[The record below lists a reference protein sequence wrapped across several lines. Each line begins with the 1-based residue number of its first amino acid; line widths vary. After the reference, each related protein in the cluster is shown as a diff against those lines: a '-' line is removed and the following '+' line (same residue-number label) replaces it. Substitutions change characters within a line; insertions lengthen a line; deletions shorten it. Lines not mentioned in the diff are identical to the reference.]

1 MKSFFL
7 TDTGKVRDHNED
19 SVIILKN
26 SNNEYLLTVADG
38 MGGHK
43 AGEVAS
49 NMAIEHITN
58 KFNSLESLGDKDKA
72 INWIREEVAAI
83 NKSIFAYTDAHEE
96 SKGMGTTFV
105 IALYTKD
112 YLLFGN
118 VGDSSGF
125 VIKNSKL
132 YKVTKDHT
140 LVNLLVSSGELTP
153 EEAKNHPK
161 KNILMRALG
170 ANNPAEVDIFDV
182 VDDGIEGILLS
193 SDGLT
198 SMLNETQIEK
208 VIVGAGSLEEKVT
221 RLIRK
226 SNVRGG
232 TDNIS
237 IACLMLNDE
246 EGEL

>member
-1 MKSFFL
+1 MQTYFL

-19 SVIILKN
+19 SVTILKN
-26 SNNEYLLTVADG
+26 TNEEYILAVADG

-49 NMAIEHITN
+49 SMAIDHLTK
-58 KFNSLESLGDKDKA
+58 KFRSIETLGEKGDA
-72 INWIREEVAAI
+72 INWIRSTVDEI
-83 NKSIFAYTDAHEE
+83 NQSIFAYTAAHEE
-96 SKGMGTTFV
+96 SKGMGTTLV
-105 IALYTKD
+105 LAIYTKD

-125 VIKNSKL
+125 VLKNEKL

-140 LVNLLVSSGELTP
+140 LVNLLVKSGELTQ
-153 EEAKNHPK
+153 EQAEHHPR

-182 VDDGIEGILLS
+182 DTDIEGIMLS

-198 SMLNETQIEK
+198 SMLNELQIER
-208 VIVGAGSLEEKVT
+208 VLLTTNTLEEKVIK
-221 RLIRK
+221 LIRK
-226 SNVRGG
+226 CNVRGG

-237 IACLMLNDE
+237 IACLITK
-246 EGEL
+246 EGAL

>member
-1 MKSFFL
+1 MSNEINSSNFIRNIIINDL
-7 TDTGKVRDHNED
+7 ESGKHNE
-19 SVIILKN
+19 IITRFPPEPNGYLHIGHAKSILLN
-26 SNNEYLLTVADG
+26 FGLAEEFHGKTHLRFDDTNPVKEDTEYVESIKEDVKWL
-38 MGGHK
+38 GGNWD
-43 AGEVAS
+43 ALFFAS
-49 NMAIEHITN
+49 NYFDTMYE
-58 KFNSLESLGDKDKA
+58 KA
-72 INWIREEVAAI
+72 VLLI
-83 NKSIFAYTDAHEE
+83 KKGLAYVCD
-96 SKGMGTTFV
+96 
-105 IALYTKD
+105 
-112 YLLFGN
+112 
-118 VGDSSGF
+118 
-125 VIKNSKL
+125 
-132 YKVTKDHT
+132 
-140 LVNLLVSSGELTP
+140 LTP

>member
-7 TDTGKVRDHNED
+7 TDTGRVRDHNED
-19 SVIILKN
+19 NVIILKN
-26 SNNEYLLTVADG
+26 ISGEYLLAVADG

-49 NMAIEHITN
+49 SMAIEHISN
-58 KFNSLESLGDKDKA
+58 KFNSLETLGKKENA
-72 INWIREEVAAI
+72 INFIRDEVAQI
-83 NKSIFAYTDAHEE
+83 NQSIFAYTDKHEE

-105 IALYTKD
+105 IALLTND

-125 VIKNSKL
+125 VLKKGKI

-140 LVNLLVSSGELTP
+140 LVNLLVASGELTK

-182 VDDGIEGILLS
+182 EKDGLDGILLS

-198 SMLNETQIEK
+198 SMLNQTQIEK
-208 VIVGAGSLEEKVT
+208 VITGNGSLEEKVT

-237 IACLMLNDE
+237 IACLMIIDE
-246 EGEL
+246 EGE